1 VDVESDQPDEAVRVV
16 RRGVIGLARRLRGA
30 RGEALSPAKI
40 GILGYLARH
49 GPSSPGVIA
58 AADGQRQ
65 QALTRVFAELDEAG
79 MVSKSPSSEDRR
91 GVVLSLTEV
100 GRRAL
105 DADLEQRDRWLA
117 GALATLS
124 DTERGVLA
132 LAAPLLERLA
142 ETPQPAAAQ
151 TTKRPR

>member
-1 VDVESDQPDEAVRVV
+1 MDVESGEPDETVRVI
-16 RRGVIGLARRLRGA
+16 RRGVTGLARRLRGA
-30 RGEALSPAKI
+30 RDGALSPAKI

-49 GPSSPGVIA
+49 GPSGPGVIA
-58 AADGQRQ
+58 AADGQRP

-79 MVSKSPSSEDRR
+79 MISKSPSSQDGRA
-91 GVVLSLTEV
+91 VVLSLTAA

-105 DADLEQRDRWLA
+105 DTDLGQRDEWLA

-124 DTERGVLA
+124 ETERGVLA

-142 ETPQPAAAQ
+142 ETPRPAQA
-151 TTKRPR
+151 TRRPS